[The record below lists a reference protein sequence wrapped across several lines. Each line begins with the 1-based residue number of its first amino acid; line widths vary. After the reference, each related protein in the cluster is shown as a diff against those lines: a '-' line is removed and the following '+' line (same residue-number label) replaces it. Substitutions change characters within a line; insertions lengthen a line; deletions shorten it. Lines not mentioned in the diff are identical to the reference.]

1 MRGRA
6 GGRGAAGGFG
16 PFLLETPEATT
27 RVSVNPRN
35 EAMFNLSRNDKL
47 TLEIMLILVCIGL
60 ACLLGVMQGY
70 KMVILYL
77 FFPPVV
83 LGAFFLGRYPGG
95 VLALFCAISASVVTA
110 VDWAGFSHAPSPLIL
125 ALALTVWA
133 AVLGLTAMLTGTLS
147 DDRARKAQELHE
159 AYVGVIE
166 VLSQYL
172 QSAHPQIKARSIEV
186 AELSQEMAV
195 AMRLSP
201 RQIDDIRVAALLF
214 DMGNIE
220 VTTRVI
226 RRAVGMFEE
235 QANPAP
241 GNTFRGSD
249 LMLSLGSVLSGAIPL
264 LLDQE
269 QEGIG
274 RASATGPKETEIIP
288 IGAKIIRLARSYVT
302 LTQRTLG
309 TTDADPDE
317 VFEQLRNDAATR
329 DDRDLIDVLEQIV
342 AHAGEVHLRHPVELV

>member
-1 MRGRA
+1 
-6 GGRGAAGGFG
+6 
-16 PFLLETPEATT
+16 
-27 RVSVNPRN
+27 
-35 EAMFNLSRNDKL
+35 MFKLSRREKV
-47 TLEIMLILVCIGL
+47 TLEIMLILVCIAL
-60 ACLLGVMQGY
+60 ACLLDVMHGY

-95 VLALFCAISASVVTA
+95 VLALFCAVSASVVAA
-110 VDWAGFSHAPSPLIL
+110 VDWAGFSPTPSPLIL

-172 QSAHPQIKARSIEV
+172 QSAHPQIKARSVRV

-241 GNTFRGSD
+241 RHTFRGSD
-249 LMLSLGSVLSGAIPL
+249 LMLSLGSVLSGAVPL

-269 QEGIG
+269 REKVDLAPG
-274 RASATGPKETEIIP
+274 AAPKEPENIP
-288 IGAKIIRLARSYVT
+288 IGAKIIRLARAYVR
-302 LTQRTLG
+302 LTERTLR
-309 TTDADPDE
+309 TPPADPDE
-317 VFEQLRNDAATR
+317 VFDQLRNDAATQH
-329 DDRDLIDVLEQIV
+329 DRELIDVLEQIV
-342 AHAGEVHLRHPVELV
+342 AHAGEVDLRDRAELAQY

>member
-1 MRGRA
+1 
-6 GGRGAAGGFG
+6 
-16 PFLLETPEATT
+16 
-27 RVSVNPRN
+27 
-35 EAMFNLSRNDKL
+35 MFILSRKEKI
-47 TLEIMLILVCIGL
+47 TLEVMLIVVCVGL
-60 ACLLGVMQGY
+60 AYLLDLMQNY

-83 LGAFFLGRYPGG
+83 LGAFFLGRYLGG
-95 VLALFCAISASVVTA
+95 VLALFCAVSASA
-110 VDWAGFSHAPSPLIL
+110 VAVIDQAGFAKAPSLLIL

-172 QSAHPQIKARSIEV
+172 QSAHPQIKARSIRV

-201 RQIDDIRVAALLF
+201 RQIDDIRVAALLH

-226 RRAVGMFEE
+226 RRAVGMLEE

-241 GNTFRGSD
+241 GYTFRGSD
-249 LMLSLGSVLSGAIPL
+249 MVLSLGPVLSGAVPL

-269 QEGIG
+269 REGMESG
-274 RASATGPKETEIIP
+274 SGAVSKEPEYTP
-288 IGAKIIRLARSYVT
+288 IGTKIIRLARAYVT
-302 LTQRTLG
+302 LAERALG
-309 TTDADPDE
+309 TPPADHDE

-329 DDRDLIDVLEQIV
+329 YDRELIDVLERIV
-342 AHAGEVHLRHPVELV
+342 RHSGKPDVVLVGAGE